1 MKDNLSRSNVAF
13 ARDGFAKRAQNG
25 QRVGVRSPIGT
36 PHDRGVGDILT
47 KKSSQVRAT
56 VFKFG
61 LDPGLRAV
69 NTSLRGV
76 GSRWT
81 HPMQSGRCPKPR

>member
-1 MKDNLSRSNVAF
+1 MKDDISRSNVAF

-47 KKSSQVRAT
+47 KKSRQVRAI

-61 LDPGLRAV
+61 LETPASEACGEQMDTSNAV
-69 NTSLRGV
+69 
-76 GSRWT
+76 
-81 HPMQSGRCPKPR
+81 